1 MPYKMHCW
9 VKFEIVHGT
18 KDDCQMTTS
27 RFHAYAV
34 QALTTTE
41 DLIDR
46 FGSRLA
52 GSESCWNAAR
62 ALQQDLQV
70 ICGRADLEPFATHP
84 AAFMGSL
91 QLSAFVY
98 FASVGLLHLNMP
110 FLAAIGFLFISLIGI
125 FEFAC
130 YREFIDR
137 LFPQKSCANLI
148 AKLEPEEEAVQQ
160 IILSGHH
167 DSAQE
172 SGLLRRWQKLYAF
185 KIVMVDFFN
194 TVGLVF
200 SWLWVFCRV
209 GFEKTPAFARYPTW
223 LLTFGILFV
232 LSRLFVVSKRGT
244 PGAGDNLIVSAMLPE
259 LAKMFANLDCPGK
272 NTLRRTRLIFVS
284 FDAEESGL
292 RGSRVFAR
300 GHKPELQSLPTT
312 MLNIDCVYN
321 VKEVQFLISDV
332 NNTMHL
338 SRDWAE
344 RCARLAGKAG
354 YPEKLNRMPF
364 GGGGTDAAE
373 LVRVGVEATTLVAM
387 PVGLIRDGLV
397 YHTLGDTVD
406 AIEIEAVEACLHIAH
421 DVVLDIDQHG
431 DGL

>member
-1 MPYKMHCW
+1 
-9 VKFEIVHGT
+9 
-18 KDDCQMTTS
+18 
-27 RFHAYAV
+27 
-34 QALTTTE
+34 
-41 DLIDR
+41 
-46 FGSRLA
+46 
-52 GSESCWNAAR
+52 
-62 ALQQDLQV
+62 
-70 ICGRADLEPFATHP
+70 
-84 AAFMGSL
+84 
-91 QLSAFVY
+91 
-98 FASVGLLHLNMP
+98 MP

-172 SGLLRRWQKLYAF
+172 SGLLRRWQKLYAL

-200 SWLWVFCRV
+200 SWLWVFYRV
-209 GFEKTPAFARYPTW
+209 GFEKTPPFAPYPTL

-259 LAKMFANLDCPGK
+259 LAKMFANFDCPGK
-272 NTLRRTRLIFVS
+272 NTLCRTRLIFVS

-300 GHKPELQSLPTT
+300 CHRPELQSLPTT
-312 MLNIDCVYN
+312 MLNIDCVYS
-321 VKEVQFLISDV
+321 VKEVQFLITDV

-354 YPEKLNRMPF
+354 YPQKLNRMPF

-421 DVVLDIDQHG
+421 DLVLDIDQNG